1 MSKKNNR
8 YLHSYYENRE
18 MSEKEK
24 LEQQNHPDQRCPLCH
39 QSDIHH
45 FSRNRERDYLSCR
58 TCHLIFVPSEQYV
71 SAATEKARYD
81 LHNNQPD
88 DPDYRAFLS
97 RIFLPMQ
104 HRLKVESS
112 GLDFGSGPGPT
123 LSLMFEE
130 AGHRMA
136 IYDHFYAPA
145 LSTLEQPYDFI
156 TATEVVEHLH
166 RPGFELERLWSL
178 LNPDGIL
185 GVMTQ
190 LVPESTPFTEW
201 YYLKDPTHVCFFS
214 RSTCEWLAEHWKAEL
229 NFSGKTVM
237 LFHKRPANLVV

>member
-1 MSKKNNR
+1 MGERNNR

-39 QSDIHH
+39 QPDIHH
-45 FSRNRERDYLSCR
+45 FSRDPERDYLSCR

-71 SAATEKARYD
+71 SADDEKARYD

-97 RIFLPMQ
+97 RMFLPMQ
-104 HRLKVESS
+104 HRLKAESY

-123 LSLMFEE
+123 LSVMFEE

-145 LSTLEQPYDFI
+145 LSIFEKSYDFI

-166 RPGFELERLWSL
+166 HPGFELERLWSL

-185 GVMTQ
+185 GVMTH
-190 LVPESTPFTEW
+190 LVPESTPFTDW

-214 RSTCEWLAEHWKAEL
+214 ESTCEWLAEHWQAQL
-229 NFSGKTVM
+229 TFSGKTVM
-237 LFHKRPANLVV
+237 LFHKDPANHVV

>member
-1 MSKKNNR
+1 MSDECTLGN
-8 YLHSYYENRE
+8 
-18 MSEKEK
+18 
-24 LEQQNHPDQRCPLCH
+24 QNLTDRPCPLCH
-39 QSDIHH
+39 MTDLAH
-45 FSRNRERDYLSCR
+45 FSQIRARDYLSCR
-58 TCHLIFVPSEQYV
+58 TCHLIFVPADQYI
-71 SAATEKARYD
+71 STDDEKAQYD
-81 LHNNQPD
+81 HHDNRPD

-97 RIFLPMQ
+97 RMFLPMQ
-104 HRLKVESS
+104 HRLQPQSC

-136 IYDHFYAPA
+136 IYDHFYATA
-145 LSTLEQPYDFI
+145 LSSLGQPYDFI

-178 LNPDGIL
+178 LNPGGIL

-190 LVPESTPFTEW
+190 LVPKEEPFAEW

-214 RSTCEWLAEHWKAEL
+214 QATCEWLARHWQATLTLSE
-229 NFSGKTVM
+229 NNVM
-237 LFHKRPANLVV
+237 LFEKAIPTGPNNHRSTS